1 MKFKA
6 INENKEFVRGY
17 RKGISFVTPLAVV
30 YVLKNRYGYMRIG
43 ITASKKIGGRVQ
55 RNRARRVIREAFRS
69 LGVDM
74 SQSYDI
80 IFVARGRTTRCK
92 SGEVTPLI
100 KQALIEAGVLHDK
113 ENTDI
118 SNQTL

>member
-17 RKGISFVTPLAVV
+17 RKGASFVTPLAVV

-100 KQALIEAGVLHDK
+100 KQALIEAGVLNDK